1 MISSCAF
8 SKGEGILKSK
18 LLIKL
23 KQKLKTN
30 KKITKQFA
38 GIYATNTFLV
48 VSVFIASVAVGSLVS
63 AQSAGD
69 LRNQSTQIQNEIED
83 KSAQANKLHKHANT
97 LQEAVNEYDNHIN
110 GAEVQISSTNAKISQ
125 LEKDLKT
132 TQKELKRQKVLL
144 KANILAL
151 YKRGDATEV
160 ELIASSDNFSEYID
174 EQTYLERI
182 KTGIQESAQKVV
194 ELEKKIKEQRKEQK
208 ELLARQVVA
217 KKSLD
222 DLRSQKAD
230 LLAQTRGE
238 ESRYKNI
245 VADLEEK
252 RAAVDR
258 QLANL
263 IASQQFSNYGTVSG
277 RGQFIGRVG
286 STGFSTGPHLH
297 FEMRNS
303 SGQVFNPRD
312 AMGIWPASGPITQDF
327 GVASS
332 WYMNGYHPGIDIGAP
347 FGAPVVATKPGV
359 IVDRR
364 YDPAYGNMVMIKH
377 NDGNFSVYGH
387 LSSFN

>member
-18 LLIKL
+18 LLFKL
-23 KQKLKTN
+23 KQKLKKN
-30 KKITKQFA
+30 KKTKQIA
-38 GIYATNTFLV
+38 GIYATS
-48 VSVFIASVAVGSLVS
+48 VSLTVGVFVAPVIIGSLAN

-69 LRNQSTQIQNEIED
+69 LRNQSSQIQEEID
-83 KSAQANKLHKHANT
+83 KKSAQANKLHKHANT
-97 LQEAVNEYDNHIN
+97 LQEAVNEYDSHISE
-110 GAEVQISSTNAKISQ
+110 AESQIKSTAAKIDQ
-125 LEKDLKT
+125 LEKDLKA
-132 TQKELKRQKVLL
+132 TQKELKRQKILL

-174 EQTYLERI
+174 EQEYLERI

-194 ELEKKIKEQRKEQK
+194 ELEKKIKQQRKEQK
-208 ELLARQVVA
+208 ELLARQVAA

-222 DLRSQKAD
+222 DLRSQKANM
-230 LLAQTRGE
+230 LAQTRGE
-238 ESRYKNI
+238 ESRYKDM
-245 VADLEEK
+245 VAELEEK

-258 QLANL
+258 QLTNL
-263 IASQQFSNYGTVSG
+263 IASQQFSNHGTVSG
-277 RGQFIGRVG
+277 RGQLIGRVG

-303 SGQVFNPRD
+303 SGQVFNPRS
-312 AMGIWPASGPITQDF
+312 AMGVWPVSGGISQDF

-332 WYMNGYHPGIDIGAP
+332 WYMSGYHPGIDIVAP
-347 FGAPVVATKPGV
+347 IGAPVVATKPGT
-359 IVDRR
+359 IVFRGWD
-364 YDPAYGNMVMIKH
+364 DAYGNMVMIKH
-377 NDGNFSVYGH
+377 SDGNFSVYGH